1 MVHPL
6 RPAYSS
12 KAAVPNQGRLQGIA
26 YFSRSLET
34 RGMETKDQAP
44 DAAEGLR
51 LVRAF
56 LVLPA
61 EKRRLV
67 IALIEELA
75 RERDQREEETE
86 ASPT

>member
-1 MVHPL
+1 M
-6 RPAYSS
+6 
-12 KAAVPNQGRLQGIA
+12 K
-26 YFSRSLET
+26 T
-34 RGMETKDQAP
+34 RDEAP

-56 LVLPA
+56 LLLPP

-75 RERDQREEETE
+75 REQDRRKEETE
-86 ASPT
+86 ASPVSPIARAD